1 MMPSMSSFA
10 KESNRSAGRRL
21 SIDWFSMVYL
31 FYRMYV
37 DLLAA
42 APATATATGDV
53 WILDEL
59 S

>member
-1 MMPSMSSFA
+1 
-10 KESNRSAGRRL
+10 
-21 SIDWFSMVYL
+21 MVYL

-42 APATATATGDV
+42 APAPATATVTGDV